1 MESTKYGRTYHFPFS
16 PGTSSDDRFNHQYW
30 TDIQSFPGLLYT
42 EKLDGE
48 NNCLSKRGVF
58 ARSHAAPT
66 ISPWT
71 AALRE
76 HWGRLKNDL
85 GDLEFF
91 GENLYA
97 VHSIEYIKL
106 EHYYYVFAA
115 RIKDMWLSWDEV
127 QFYAA
132 LFDLPTV
139 PVLRVDIVKDL
150 TPIRLQDII
159 ETFAARGSVFG
170 SIDPRTGQYCTRE
183 GIVCRNTD
191 GYSVSEFNHNVFKYV
206 RQGHVQTDEHWT
218 KSWKRTK
225 LIWERNSK
233 NGLENNR

>member
-16 PGTSSDDRFNHQYW
+16 PGTSSDDRFNHEYW
-30 TDIQSFPGLLYT
+30 TDIQSFSQLLYT

-66 ISPWT
+66 TSPWT
-71 AALRE
+71 AQLRE

-97 VHSIEYIKL
+97 VHSIAYTQL
-106 EHYYYVFAA
+106 EHYYFVFAA
-115 RIKDMWLSWDEV
+115 RINEVWLSWEEV
-127 QFYAA
+127 TFYAN

-139 PVLRVDIVKDL
+139 PVLRSDSVRDL
-150 TPIRLQDII
+150 T
-159 ETFAARGSVFG
+159 ETQLEKTVQHLASQPSIFGSV
-170 SIDPRTGQYCTRE
+170 DPGTGISCTSE
-183 GIVCRNTD
+183 GLVCRNA
-191 GYSVSEFNHNVFKYV
+191 GAYPASKFQHNIFKYV
-206 RQGHVQTDEHWT
+206 RKGHVQTDEHWT
-218 KSWKRTK
+218 KAWKGTK
-225 LIWERNSK
+225 LIWESGK
-233 NGLENNR
+233 N

>member
-16 PGTSSDDRFNHQYW
+16 PGTSSDDRFNYNYW
-30 TDIQSFPGLLYT
+30 EDIQQFSELLYT

-71 AALRE
+71 AQLRQ
-76 HWGRLKNDL
+76 HWSSLKNDL

-97 VHSIEYIKL
+97 VHSIEYSKL
-106 EHYYYVFAA
+106 EHYYYVFAV
-115 RIKDMWLSWDEV
+115 RVKDVWLSWEEV
-127 QFYAA
+127 CFYAA

-139 PVLRVDIVKDL
+139 PVLKKIAVSHL
-150 TPIRLQDII
+150 NEEQLQQDVRHLASQ
-159 ETFAARGSVFG
+159 TSVLG
-170 SIDPRTGQYCTRE
+170 SIDPRSEKVCTME
-183 GIVCRNTD
+183 GLVCRNAGSYAIAD
-191 GYSVSEFNHNVFKYV
+191 FPQHVFKYV
-206 RQGHVQTDEHWT
+206 RAGHVQTDEHWT
-218 KSWKRTK
+218 KTWRRAP
-225 LIWERNSK
+225 LIWERRDK
-233 NGLENNR
+233 